1 MFIQNSLAKETIK
14 VAHIKIKQF
23 EVYLPVKELHIPG
36 SLMTLLDDI
45 QSMCVLR
52 GGAIPFRRLI
62 DSISNLEHL
71 MSVIRGTE

>member
-1 MFIQNSLAKETIK
+1 MSS
-14 VAHIKIKQF
+14 KQHTSKLSNGHLF
-23 EVYLPVKELHIPG
+23 EVYRPVNEFHIPG